1 MTESITKVGGDLRSL
16 SVGVEGSCKLGEDLL
31 LELVI
36 FGIGSMKIPPLIMS
50 NLSSFSFPLLF
61 ILAGLFFTKPGGEP
75 ESDKYEFSVFN
86 SSSERVGAG
95 LN

>member
-36 FGIGSMKIPPLIMS
+36 FGIGSMKIPPLIICKKS
-50 NLSSFSFPLLF
+50 
-61 ILAGLFFTKPGGEP
+61 
-75 ESDKYEFSVFN
+75 EFVKREEMWKGTNKKRS
-86 SSSERVGAG
+86 
-95 LN
+95 